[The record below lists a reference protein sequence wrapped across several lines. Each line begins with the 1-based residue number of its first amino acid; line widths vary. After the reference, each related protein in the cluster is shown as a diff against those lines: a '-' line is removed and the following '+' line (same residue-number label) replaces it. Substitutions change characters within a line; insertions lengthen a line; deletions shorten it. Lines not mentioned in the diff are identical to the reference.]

1 MSLYHQTFQGC
12 QPKNFNS
19 HSYPSWFNFHP
30 YIGINAQVSLSL
42 KGLNNQCSKQ
52 YKVKG
57 PIDPLL
63 FIMFNWPFLVFI
75 QERAQLAISCSQPG
89 ARRGPEWVRPAYF
102 TVGLGPWKVW
112 EYLSNNPIKIVVDEV
127 NQVDGK
133 FSQLDRGKDKIGG
146 GKSVADPTG

>member
-52 YKVKG
+52 YKVK
-57 PIDPLL
+57 
-63 FIMFNWPFLVFI
+63 VT
-75 QERAQLAISCSQPG
+75 G